1 MTRPDSNIPLS
12 IDFALIALALSILTP
27 PTSDAALMHA
37 NACAARGVVVCAR
50 CTAIGT
56 EGQAARRCNY
66 MHVYWWQLVSA
77 HSSHYLPS
85 KTAAATHWHGKRYDS
100 ANDAGIRQPP
110 KCQLPSMK
118 RASAPRWRNTLYPQK
133 NLSPLALSVK
143 CAQAGGVVAD
153 DCSNCEIRCALHSAD
168 MPRHQIS
175 ATSERSERRGWCG
188 VQAVQTHSSA
198 WRTCAP
204 GDVRWDTHNAKYEWY
219 DDRAVVS
226 VSIIKCCAK
235 YVATCVRDK
244 NAQ

>member
-66 MHVYWWQLVSA
+66 MRVYWWQLVSA

-85 KTAAATHWHGKRYDS
+85 KTASATHWHSKRYDS

-175 ATSERSERRGWCG
+175 ATSERSECRGWCG
-188 VQAVQTHSSA
+188 VLRCAVLCRQSKRIRLHEGRVHPETLGET
-198 WRTCAP
+198 RTMQSTNDMTIARSFP
-204 GDVRWDTHNAKYEWY
+204 FQLL
-219 DDRAVVS
+219 S
-226 VSIIKCCAK
+226 V
-235 YVATCVRDK
+235 
-244 NAQ
+244 AQNM